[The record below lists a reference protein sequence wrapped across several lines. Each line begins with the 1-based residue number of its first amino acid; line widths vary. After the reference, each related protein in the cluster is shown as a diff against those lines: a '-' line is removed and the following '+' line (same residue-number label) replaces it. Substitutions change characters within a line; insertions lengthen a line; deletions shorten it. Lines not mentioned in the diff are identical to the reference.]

1 MMCMKSDEVI
11 CLLTQRMMTSGVRMK
26 EKAFKGKKTKKQSNI
41 SQDMRGTKPWKAH
54 NRLWKKRRSHP
65 FKKKI

>member
-54 NRLWKKRRSHP
+54 NRL
-65 FKKKI
+65 